1 MEGGEG
7 LWGVEGV
14 EEGVGGDVRREGK
27 LNEDSV
33 HGVVMVQIMDE
44 AQHLVGGD
52 GGRRRVHPTGEAE
65 LLAGGDFGLGVKPRG
80 GILADEGSSPAL
92 ANAFGGETRDF
103 AFQFTQT
110 LVPELVSIR
119 WPSGDSTSLVSV

>member
-65 LLAGGDFGLGVKPRG
+65 LLAGGDFGLDVKLRG
-80 GILADEGSSPAL
+80 GIFADEDSSQAW
-92 ANAFGGETRDF
+92 ANAFAGEARDF
-103 AFQFTQT
+103 AFQFSEN
-110 LVPELVSIR
+110 LVADFS
-119 WPSGDSTSLVSV
+119 SLQEPFGH